1 MNSALPTQLLTCRCG
16 EYTIGFDVQVVQ
28 EVLTEQLMTKIPRA
42 PGSVC
47 GLLNLR
53 GDVVPAV
60 FLHKNLNI
68 PGVAEG
74 VSYRHLI
81 LNLAHSTI
89 SLLVDEVGEVLELQ
103 PEQYF
108 KQVGGLQAPFK
119 ELIVGVYH
127 TSELTVLHL
136 DPEASCRLFTE
147 AGIVHAESGL

>member
-1 MNSALPTQLLTCRCG
+1 MNYSLPSQLLTCRCG
-16 EYTIGFDVQVVQ
+16 KYTIGFDVQVVQ
-28 EVLTEQLMTKIPRA
+28 EVLTEQPMTKVPRA
-42 PGSVC
+42 PRNVC

-68 PGVAEG
+68 PGNNEG
-74 VSYRHLI
+74 TSSRHLI
-81 LNLAHSTI
+81 LNIADSTI

-108 KQVGGLQAPFK
+108 REIGGLEAPFK

-127 TSELTVLHL
+127 TPELTVLHL
-136 DPEASCRLFTE
+136 DPEASCRLFKDSDL
-147 AGIVHAESGL
+147 IDAESGA